1 MVRSALHVLVQARA
15 LAGVAA
21 VAVALAACGSAS
33 PTASPASAAPPAATA
48 ATSVAS
54 ASAAP
59 AQASSP
65 TAAPDAEVAEPS
77 PESSP
82 EAASTTRIPVVSCPT
97 TYGVDQPS
105 PSPLPTALSA
115 IVDADLAGTVAFYG
129 TEGLT
134 VLAPKGWDCTAAVG
148 ADGSSSLVVTPPGS
162 PLASGSPAP
171 DQQAVTAYSD
181 GACVGCIAT
190 DACPVFPEAWSLFA
204 TPGAACPATIP
215 TEEKITRRLPQTAV
229 FLDPPH
235 VAGTGSPSGGTYRA
249 LGFMVFDPGYDALG
263 DRADPPSLLKV
274 TCTLPDALAR
284 VCEELVEGVR

>member
-1 MVRSALHVLVQARA
+1 MVRSGLRA
-15 LAGVAA
+15 LARARTVAGTTA
-21 VAVALAACGSAS
+21 LAVALAACGS
-33 PTASPASAAPPAATA
+33 
-48 ATSVAS
+48 
-54 ASAAP
+54 
-59 AQASSP
+59 SSP
-65 TAAPDAEVAEPS
+65 TAAPASAAPSSTALSPSAATTPAPASAGPSQSTEAEVAE
-77 PESSP
+77 SSP
-82 EAASTTRIPVVSCPT
+82 ETASTVRIPVVSCPT
-97 TYGVDQPS
+97 TYGVDRPS
-105 PSPLPTALSA
+105 PSPLPTALTA
-115 IVDADLAGTVAFYG
+115 TVDADLAGTVAFYG

-162 PLASGSPAP
+162 TLPSGSPAP

-204 TPGAACPATIP
+204 TPGGACPATIP
-215 TEEKITRRLPQTAV
+215 TEEKVTRRIPQTAV

-235 VAGTGSPSGGTYRA
+235 VAGTGSPSGGAYRA
-249 LGFMVFDPGYDALG
+249 LGFVVFDPGYDAIG
-263 DRADPPSLLKV
+263 DREDPPSFLKV

>member
-1 MVRSALHVLVQARA
+1 MATPA
-15 LAGVAA
+15 
-21 VAVALAACGSAS
+21 
-33 PTASPASAAPPAATA
+33 ASAAPP
-48 ATSVAS
+48 
-54 ASAAP
+54 SAAP

-65 TAAPDAEVAEPS
+65 AAAPEATGAEVAETS

-82 EAASTTRIPVVSCPT
+82 EAASTVRIPVVSCPT
-97 TYGVDQPS
+97 TYGADQPT

-115 IVDADLAGTVAFYG
+115 VVDADLAGTVAFYG

-134 VLAPKGWDCTAAVG
+134 VLAPKGWACTAVVG
-148 ADGSSSLVVTPPGS
+148 ADGSSSLVVTPTGS
-162 PLASGSPAP
+162 PLPSGSPAP

-190 DACPVFPEAWSLFA
+190 DACPIFPEAWSLFA
-204 TPGAACPATIP
+204 TPGAACPGAIP

-235 VAGTGSPSGGTYRA
+235 VAGTGLPSGGTYRA
-249 LGFMVFDPGYDALG
+249 LGFVVFDPGYDALG

-284 VCEELVEGVR
+284 ICEELVEGVR